1 MLQEF
6 HQHLNSIEPS
16 IHFVEEDGQLP
27 FLDVLL
33 AKEDD
38 GLISTSVY
46 RKPTH
51 TDHYLHFSSHHP
63 QSHKQSVVRTLY
75 SRAASLSSSSLVR
88 STEEVHISEALQDNG
103 YPREFINYNL
113 RRPSNSQQI
122 HQLTQPSATV
132 VLPYIQGQSESIRR
146 ILQQLDIRTIF
157 KTTLTLRQ
165 ILSHPKDPVP
175 KRMQT
180 GVIYKIPCSDCSQSY
195 IGQTGRCLSLRLKEH
210 QRAVRTLNTDTSALA
225 EHVLSADHHID
236 WDNTTILDHHLFT
249 QHRCLMESWYIHRD
263 KNIMNREKGPLP
275 EGYLLLMYSADH
287 TPPLQLLEHDFD
299 GCV

>member
-1 MLQEF
+1 MSKQTHFFCCSICSVAIVKETYIHTCHSSLISF
-6 HQHLNSIEPS
+6 HQ
-16 IHFVEEDGQLP
+16 
-27 FLDVLL
+27 
-33 AKEDD
+33 
-38 GLISTSVY
+38 
-46 RKPTH
+46 
-51 TDHYLHFSSHHP
+51 
-63 QSHKQSVVRTLY
+63 

-157 KTTLTLRQ
+157 KPTLTLRQ

-175 KRMQT
+175 TRMQT
-180 GVIYKIPCSDCSQSY
+180 GVIYKIPCSDCSHSY

-210 QRAVRTLNTDTSALA
+210 Q
-225 EHVLSADHHID
+225 
-236 WDNTTILDHHLFT
+236 
-249 QHRCLMESWYIHRD
+249 
-263 KNIMNREKGPLP
+263 
-275 EGYLLLMYSADH
+275 
-287 TPPLQLLEHDFD
+287 
-299 GCV
+299 